1 MPTASASAQSNGAI
15 SPGDGRVEPQGG
27 SAPPTDTVAAT
38 GAPDRKVGGSSRFQ
52 PGPRAFRPEHDCGA
66 LSKRTGSPCKNAKG
80 YKTDHPGFAH
90 CKLHF
95 GNTPNDHKHAA
106 SEAKAKA
113 ALESFVDLSLSKIG
127 DALAREAAARA
138 FGTDEANAEDFARNV
153 TAFGRAA
160 DRAEGSKITIDSKLE
175 FLARL
180 PDAELDAAI
189 AEAQRLVTV
198 VKGGQA

>member
-1 MPTASASAQSNGAI
+1 MTTETPLWRASGERPTQLDP
-15 SPGDGRVEPQGG
+15 SPEPTT
-27 SAPPTDTVAAT
+27 AVHHRDFNPDT
-38 GAPDRKVGGSSRFQ
+38 
-52 PGPRAFRPEHDCGA
+52 DCGA
-66 LSKRTGSPCKNAKG
+66 KTNPIVGALPCKHQKG
-80 YKTDHPGFAH
+80 WGTKHVGAGQ
-90 CKLHF
+90 CRLH
-95 GNTPNDHKHAA
+95 GGTTPNGRKHAA

-153 TAFGRAA
+153 TAFDRAA
-160 DRAEGSKITIDSKLE
+160 DRAEGSRITIDSKLE